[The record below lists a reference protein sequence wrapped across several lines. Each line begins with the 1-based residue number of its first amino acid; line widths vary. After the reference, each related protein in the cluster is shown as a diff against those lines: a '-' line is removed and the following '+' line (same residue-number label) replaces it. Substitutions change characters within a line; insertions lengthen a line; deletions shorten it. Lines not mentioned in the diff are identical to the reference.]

1 MKKFD
6 LLFRW
11 LVIAAIG
18 FSLGFVLTNA
28 ANASCT
34 MTTVIDP
41 VNGTVKTCQLCCE
54 GGLCTTVCN

>member
-41 VNGTVKTCQLCCE
+41 VTGQIKMCTQCCE
-54 GGLCTTVCN
+54 GGTCTVVCN